1 MLKSLL
7 SPYAVEQFLVENW
20 TKRAVYIPAQ
30 EKHKFAQLFSWR
42 DLNHLLNFHKL
53 QDPQISFSLDGQ
65 SLTDMGRKHW
75 RDYLQQGATLVINGI
90 DETVPAIADLAR
102 SLSNE
107 IGHPVQT
114 NLYCSPAMQ
123 RGFSCHYDT
132 HDVLILQ
139 IEGKKEWFVFP
150 ETVQFPTSETRS
162 PSHQPPDVPPYLQC
176 TLQQGDLL
184 YIPRGHWHYA
194 ISCDQPSLHLTIGL
208 DCCTG
213 IDWLN
218 WLHLDLQEQPAWRQN
233 LPLVLHEKIQ
243 ENTQNLEQ
251 HLEALRQDLIAYLQ
265 QPDLISQ
272 YISDL
277 QLQNQAIAPFS
288 LPTQLGF
295 NIFERGLETEF
306 IVPPHQRIEIAVF
319 DQKDCQIT
327 FGLKQI
333 SVKGLAIEVV
343 EKLFQ
348 QDSFSILDLAD
359 WSPDLDLEADVV
371 PLLTRLVTAGVLLVK

>member
-7 SPYAVEQFLVENW
+7 SPYSAEQFLMDNW
-20 TKRAVYIPAQ
+20 TKQAVYIPAL
-30 EKHKFAQLFSWR
+30 EKNKFAQLFSWQ
-42 DLNHLLNFHKL
+42 DLNYLLNFHKL
-53 QDPQISFSLDGQ
+53 QAPQINFSLDGQ
-65 SLTDMGRKHW
+65 SLVDLGRQHW
-75 RDYLQQGATLVINGI
+75 RTYLQQGATLVVNGV
-90 DETVPAIADLAR
+90 DETVPAIVDLAR

-123 RGFSCHYDT
+123 RGFSCHFDT

-150 ETVQFPTSETRS
+150 ETVQFPTSEMRLTA
-162 PSHQPPDVPPYLQC
+162 HQPPDLPPYLQC
-176 TLQQGDLL
+176 TLQQGDVL

-194 ISCDQPSLHLTIGL
+194 ISCDRPSLHLTIGI

-213 IDWLN
+213 LDWLN
-218 WLHLDLQEQPAWRQN
+218 WLNLDLQEQSAWRQN
-233 LPLVLHEKIQ
+233 LPLACH
-243 ENTQNLEQ
+243 ENTQDLEQ
-251 HLEALRQDLIAYLQ
+251 HLEVMRQDLITYLQ
-265 QPDLISQ
+265 QPDLISR
-272 YISDL
+272 YIHDL

-295 NIFERGLETEF
+295 NIFDGGLETEF
-306 IVPPHQRIEIAVF
+306 VVPPHQRMEIAVF
-319 DQKDCQIT
+319 DQNDCQIT
-327 FGLKQI
+327 VGSKQI
-333 SVKGLAIEVV
+333 SVKGLAVEVV

-359 WSPDLDLEADVV
+359 WSPELDLEADVI